1 MTVRRN
7 HLLCCATA
15 ALAATASL
23 AHGAG
28 DTVVRALLGDGNW
41 TRAQLVSIGDGTWR
55 MADDASKEQLI
66 RESDVIAFIVD
77 RSRGATDASSDSE
90 VPSPISYGSL
100 EFANGQR
107 LPGNFRAT
115 RDANLWDHRWIGS
128 IPIDLEQV
136 ATLRLRGAR
145 TPERRAEGDTLLLL
159 NGDLLTGF
167 VEKLGEDIEFEPLA
181 PSEGTDAKPERRTI
195 STDRVAAIALA
206 KSEAPRAT
214 AMRIWS
220 VDGSLVD
227 ATALRF
233 DGKQGWGFELV
244 DPLFAKVRRMRTS
257 EGVPPADNPIA
268 GLLRAEQLVPLASAG
283 KPAVTVPAEHYHFGS
298 DRAVRVGAMDRALL
312 GLAPIEIA
320 GPIVARFQ
328 RPALLSGADGAIIF
342 SCEIALAEPA
352 PRDARVDVE
361 VRVGSGE
368 ATRITLDAAKRRVP
382 VTIRQQGLGQGPGAG
397 QVEITLTDGGNGIA
411 GDAITLERACFIVSP
426 RR

>member
-1 MTVRRN
+1 MAVI
-7 HLLCCATA
+7 A
-15 ALAATASL
+15 AMASL

-28 DTVVRALLGDGNW
+28 DTVVRALLGDGTW
-41 TRAQLVSIGDGTWR
+41 TRAQLVSIGDGSWTVTGEP
-55 MADDASKEQLI
+55 SKERVF

-77 RSRGATDASSDSE
+77 RSRGTLDASVDAE
-90 VPSPISYGSL
+90 APSPISYGSI
-100 EFANGQR
+100 EFTNGQR

-115 RDANLWDHRWIGS
+115 RDANLWDHRWIGAV
-128 IPIDLEQV
+128 PLDLDQV

-145 TPERRAEGDTLLLL
+145 TPERRADGDSLLLL

-181 PSEGTDAKPERRTI
+181 PADAADAKPQRRTI
-195 STDRVAAIALA
+195 AADRIAAIALA
-206 KSEAPRAT
+206 KSESTRAT
-214 AMRIWS
+214 ALRIWS

-233 DGKQGWGFELV
+233 DGKRGWDFDLA

-257 EGVPPADNPIA
+257 EGVPPAANPIA
-268 GLLRAEQLVPLASAG
+268 GLLHAEQLVPLASAG
-283 KPAVTVPAEHYHFGS
+283 KPALAVPAEHYHFGS
-298 DRAVRVGAMDRALL
+298 DRAVRVGATERALL

-328 RPALLSGADGAIIF
+328 RPALLAGVDGPVIF

-352 PRDARVDVE
+352 PRDARVDIGI
-361 VRVGSGE
+361 RLGSGE
-368 ATRITLDAAKRRVP
+368 PTNFTLDSARRRVP
-382 VTIRQQGLGQGPGAG
+382 VTIRQQDLGHGPGAG
-397 QVEITLTDGGNGIA
+397 ELEITVTDGGNGIA
-411 GDAITLERACFIVSP
+411 GDTVTLERACFLVSP